1 MLSPSPFSFAAG
13 GAWPDVRPPPSPYAR
28 RGGTGTGSWRAGPR
42 RRQPPPGWPC
52 WRGRTFARPGRDLGI
67 WKVNDLTKLYLTLDS
82 SKEMIWP
89 DSIWIINENEVII
102 MIPWV
107 GIIRLTGYNF
117 VWVRNVCI
125 NFGIIEIRRGDRI
138 LSGVGS

>member
-1 MLSPSPFSFAAG
+1 
-13 GAWPDVRPPPSPYAR
+13 
-28 RGGTGTGSWRAGPR
+28 
-42 RRQPPPGWPC
+42 
-52 WRGRTFARPGRDLGI
+52 
-67 WKVNDLTKLYLTLDS
+67 
-82 SKEMIWP
+82 MIWP

-107 GIIRLTGYNF
+107 GFIRLTGYNF

-138 LSGVGS
+138 LNGGELIFDAPEVQVGRYNFSSLFFNQ